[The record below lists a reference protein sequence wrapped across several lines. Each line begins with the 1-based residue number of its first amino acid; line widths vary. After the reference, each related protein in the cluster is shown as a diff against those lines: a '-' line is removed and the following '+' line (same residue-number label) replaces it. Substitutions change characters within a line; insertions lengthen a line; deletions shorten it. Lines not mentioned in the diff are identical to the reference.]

1 MQLIGILTLARN
13 DNTPAFQRLRK
24 GLRKYYTEG
33 VDISLHFRFAT
44 DETELP
50 GLASQLLRIPVDVMV
65 TGGMQALNAV
75 TARSHDAKI
84 VHIGDKF
91 PPGAGAGAVP
101 NPITGYSLN
110 GPTVGQRQLDKL
122 VIATN
127 PNPNPTITVLV
138 VDPTGGGDPM
148 QNPLYAAL
156 EAYRA
161 NHHQNIRLNPRLV
174 VTRAELHALDS
185 DQVDDAFM
193 LIPNGMLYDEKD
205 FIASLVSAANVPA
218 VFPEREYKKAMGP
231 NPPHTW
237 VHGHDIPATF
247 EKAADHIRNFLDGY
261 ATVDPS
267 EAYPDVDPG
276 A

>member
-1 MQLIGILTLARN
+1 MQLIGILTLARS

-24 GLRKYYTEG
+24 GLRKYYNEG
-33 VDISLHFRFAT
+33 VDISLHFRFAN

-50 GLASQLLRIPVDVMV
+50 SLAMQLLRIPVDVMV

-101 NPITGYSLN
+101 NPITGYYLD
-110 GPTVGQRQLDKL
+110 GQTVGQRQLDKL

-127 PNPNPTITVLV
+127 PNATITVLV
-138 VDPTGGGDPM
+138 VDDPTGGGDPM

-161 NHHQNIRLNPRLV
+161 GHYQNIRLNPRLV
-174 VTRAELHALDS
+174 VTRAELHALNSGQIDN
-185 DQVDDAFM
+185 AFM

-205 FIASLVSAANVPA
+205 FIASLVSAAGVPA

-237 VHGHDIPATF
+237 VRGHDIPATF
-247 EKAADHIRNFLDGY
+247 EKAADHIRNFLDGN
-261 ATVDPS
+261 ATVNPS
-267 EAYPDVDPG
+267 EANSDIDPG